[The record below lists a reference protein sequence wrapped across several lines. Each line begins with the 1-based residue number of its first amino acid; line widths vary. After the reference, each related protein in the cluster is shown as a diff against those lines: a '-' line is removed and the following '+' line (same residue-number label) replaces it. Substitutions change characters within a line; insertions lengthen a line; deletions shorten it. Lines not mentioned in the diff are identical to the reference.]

1 MGGVDMILHKNKVHL
16 IYEEG
21 NCIGLDI
28 FNSTVFVV
36 DELGSQI
43 LSRQNRKKR
52 RHNFSST
59 FLGYKE
65 KKFAMLL
72 MN

>member
-43 LSRQNRKKR
+43 LSRQKSEKK

-59 FLGYKE
+59 FFGIQRKRNSRCY
-65 KKFAMLL
+65 
-72 MN
+72 